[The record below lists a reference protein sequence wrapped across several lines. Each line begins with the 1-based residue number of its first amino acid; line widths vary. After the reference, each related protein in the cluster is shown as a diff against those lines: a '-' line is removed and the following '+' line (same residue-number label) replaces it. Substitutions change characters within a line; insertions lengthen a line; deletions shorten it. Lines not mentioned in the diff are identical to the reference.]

1 MKKLLIFGIVGF
13 FGLFSG
19 LFAQQKEVEENTK
32 TTATLQETTYYFPDA
47 LVYEYQLDS
56 AREELWIFVNPETE
70 QLLFVPNDD
79 MIEAVISF
87 PDGTYRIFGT
97 AEAGEQ
103 MVLCQHLPE
112 VSEQNLELAPL
123 QSNGKIL
130 TVSQQHIQQP
140 DITSKG
146 FEIKYQKMAGG
157 EIIYVTDQL
166 PINSRQLYGLSRLD
180 GDARLAVDLDYLAM
194 LLSNQLITHIS
205 RDHFSLK
212 LLDYG
217 PNPYYFTTKLY

>member
-1 MKKLLIFGIVGF
+1 MKKLLIFGF
-13 FGLFSG
+13 FGLFSS
-19 LFAQQKEVEENTK
+19 LFAQQKVVEENTK
-32 TTATLQETTYYFPDA
+32 TTAALQETTYYFPDA
-47 LVYEYQLDS
+47 LVYEYQLNS

-87 PDGTYRIFGT
+87 PDGTYRIFGKT
-97 AEAGEQ
+97 EAGKDT
-103 MVLCQHLPE
+103 VLCQYVE
-112 VSEQNLELAPL
+112 QVAEQNPELETLH
-123 QSNGKIL
+123 SNGKIL

-140 DITSKG
+140 DIESEG

-166 PINSRQLYGLSRLD
+166 AINSRQLYGLSRLD
-180 GDARLAVDLDYLAM
+180 GDARLTVDLDYLAM
-194 LLSNQLITHIS
+194 LLDDQLITHIS